1 MITMPSEVRLDKWLW
16 AVRIYKTR
24 SMAANACR
32 KGRVKVDDVT
42 AKPSRMVKAED
53 VISVKKLPL
62 IFKYKVKDTLENRV
76 AAKLVDN
83 YLEDITPEK
92 ENNNKSASVS
102 KPFSYREKGKGRPTK
117 KERRLIDKLKNS

>member
-1 MITMPSEVRLDKWLW
+1 MPSEVRLDKWLW

-42 AKPSRMVKAED
+42 AKPSKMITKED
-53 VISVKKLPL
+53 VVCVKKLPL

>member
-1 MITMPSEVRLDKWLW
+1 MPSEVRLDKWLW

-32 KGRVKVDDVT
+32 KGRVKVEDVT

-53 VISVKKLPL
+53 VISVKKLP
-62 IFKYKVKDTLENRV
+62 FFYKYKVKDILENRV